1 MGENGFAHQP
11 NLIEL
16 CNLKKSTVES
26 TQMEVKR
33 NKQKFMRWLWVDTN
47 GDKEENL
54 MMEEEEHKLST
65 RTGGT
70 LSWSSMRKR
79 KDII

>member
-26 TQMEVKR
+26 TQMESSIGFVVLPET
-33 NKQKFMRWLWVDTN
+33 QKIRQMLWELVIE
-47 GDKEENL
+47 K
-54 MMEEEEHKLST
+54 
-65 RTGGT
+65 
-70 LSWSSMRKR
+70 
-79 KDII
+79 